1 MLVEA
6 NALLLADIPG
16 FSTRLEAAYRIPY
29 AWDGKGSYLARVRA
43 DDNIAGFSVVAHY
56 AVPRL
61 PVPPLSP
68 PPAPLPPPPTT
79 LEDARSML
87 LGFYYSFARLPAQP
101 MAARPADSR
110 VGHFVTRRWD
120 FTDDFAAFPRQY
132 VVNRWR
138 LEKADPM
145 AASSKPAKPI
155 TFWLDKNIPIKY
167 RAKVEEGVLEWN
179 KAFARIGFIDA
190 IVVRQQPDDAEF
202 DNNDAMHA
210 SIRWYAD
217 TSDGALATGPSRV
230 DPRSG
235 EILDADI
242 SFSEGWTRLPRR
254 RAVEQLPS
262 VAQGNHYAAA
272 RFDARDAD
280 AAFARLARGEM
291 PAACDYEQQAMDE
304 AAFALDLLAARG
316 EIDPDSPEAEKIVL
330 EQLKDVVTHEVGH
343 TLGLTHN
350 FRASTIYTHE
360 QLENRAF
367 TEVNGIAG
375 SVMEYNAL
383 NIAPQGRPQG
393 QYGMSTLGPY
403 DYWAIEYAYKPLD
416 AAIEKDVLLTIA
428 SRSKEPQ
435 LAFAN
440 DIDAGLPSV
449 EGMDPEV
456 TRRDLGADPL
466 VFAARRMQLSQEL
479 WQRLQQRPLKPGE
492 QHDLL
497 LRNFTSAAAQVDLAA
512 TVAAKYVG
520 GVVHL
525 RDHGDSGRAPLN
537 PVPAAQQ
544 RKALKLIADGL
555 FRANSFRFKPEFV
568 ARLVPNQFDRWF
580 GGFGD
585 RNLAAIV
592 NPDASLSGAVLAL
605 QRAALDRLLADGVA
619 ARILDAPAKLK
630 SPRQAFPLAELYDTL
645 QGAIWSELGGGGDI
659 APMRRN
665 LQREHL
671 RRVVGVLLKP
681 APTTPADARS
691 LQRLNAQPCREPR
704 HARRGA
710 QGAAA
715 ARRLKLQW
723 WRDGAIGRRAAA
735 EPPRDD
741 EARRG
746 GQRHQQ
752 EGAAAHRRPCLTGD
766 PQAAAKEDAAD
777 QRRVQRLRRRRV
789 FARHCLAQQ
798 AHDAQMRGAEG
809 AGMQHLHGDQRA
821 DAFQMRQQWP
831 AHQADR
837 AADRQQACRR
847 HMRQPLRREI
857 EQHDLG
863 DHAFRPQ
870 RADDGGVV
878 AERLPVQRGEGIE
891 HAMAGL
897 DQARGEDAEHEH
909 AVAGQRAD
917 RRARPRMRRAIAG
930 RLAQVGQ
937 GPCRCRLQQHGDE
950 QDRQHAFGL
959 GAREQCATQQR
970 ADDEALAAPGAG
982 ARIVRGAAAL
992 GEQRQVVGQRHD
1004 GRQQKADHDMQRQLR
1019 REAGND
1025 REQRSG
1031 RHQQQ
1036 ADGDEEA
1043 PVRAGAVCGQTDQRC
1058 GHRAADGQHEQ
1069 QRTDLGGIEAA
1080 PGEPQRPVRHMHA
1093 DDDAQREEEQR
1104 QARARPARCAHATV
1118 GRASKPVKSPSANST
1133 ARWSTRAPGGPRRA
1147 AASRPAMASG
1157 VPATTASTVPSARLR
1172 TQPVAPS
1179 RAASARRK

>member
-1 MLVEA
+1 MKPIRQSALPFALLAAMSAGAFAQTPPAEPAATPAPTTAAKPPAAPAAKPGEPKAFADVIKDAVRLPGLFTLYRNDKEAKVWIEIAPEQFDAPFWFQANSTQGIGQGDVRPHMMLRAHVVEFRKVGQQVMLVARNHRFTAQAGTPIARAVDESFADSILGTAAVASAPHPERKSVLVEA

-691 LQRLNAQPCREPR
+691 LQRLNAQ
-704 HARRGA
+704 
-710 QGAAA
+710 Q
-715 ARRLKLQW
+715 L
-723 WRDGAIGRRAAA
+723 RA
-735 EPPRDD
+735 
-741 EARRG
+741 
-746 GQRHQQ
+746 
-752 EGAAAHRRPCLTGD
+752 
-766 PQAAAKEDAAD
+766 
-777 QRRVQRLRRRRV
+777 RLRDAVGKAANKETR
-789 FARHCLAQQ
+789 AHLA
-798 AHDAQMRGAEG
+798 ES
-809 AGMQHLHGDQRA
+809 
-821 DAFQMRQQWP
+821 
-831 AHQADR
+831 
-837 AADRQQACRR
+837 
-847 HMRQPLRREI
+847 
-857 EQHDLG
+857 
-863 DHAFRPQ
+863 
-870 RADDGGVV
+870 
-878 AERLPVQRGEGIE
+878 
-891 HAMAGL
+891 L
-897 DQARGEDAEHEH
+897 D
-909 AVAGQRAD
+909 
-917 RRARPRMRRAIAG
+917 M
-930 RLAQVGQ
+930 L
-937 GPCRCRLQQHGDE
+937 
-950 QDRQHAFGL
+950 
-959 GAREQCATQQR
+959 
-970 ADDEALAAPGAG
+970 DEALKAP
-982 ARIVRGAAAL
+982 L
-992 GEQRQVVGQRHD
+992 Q
-1004 GRQQKADHDMQRQLR
+1004 
-1019 REAGND
+1019 
-1025 REQRSG
+1025 
-1031 RHQQQ
+1031 
-1036 ADGDEEA
+1036 
-1043 PVRAGAVCGQTDQRC
+1043 
-1058 GHRAADGQHEQ
+1058 RAA
-1069 QRTDLGGIEAA
+1069 
-1080 PGEPQRPVRHMHA
+1080 
-1093 DDDAQREEEQR
+1093 
-1104 QARARPARCAHATV
+1104 
-1118 GRASKPVKSPSANST
+1118 
-1133 ARWSTRAPGGPRRA
+1133 
-1147 AASRPAMASG
+1147 
-1157 VPATTASTVPSARLR
+1157 
-1172 TQPVAPS
+1172 
-1179 RAASARRK
+1179 

>member
-1 MLVEA
+1 MKPIRQSALPFALLAAMSAGAFAQTPPAEPAATPAPTTAAKPPAAPAAKPGEPKAFADVIKDAVRLPGLFTLYRNDKEAKVWIEIAPEQFDAPFWFQANSTQGIGQGDVRPHMMLRAHVVEFRKVGQQVMLVARNHRFTAQAGTPIARAVDESFADSILGTAAVASAPHPERKSVLVEA

-29 AWDGKGSYLARVRA
+29 AWDGKASHLARVRA
-43 DDNIAGFSVVAHY
+43 DDNFAGFSVVAHY
-56 AVPRL
+56 AVPKL

-138 LEKADPM
+138 LEKAEPA
-145 AASSKPAKPI
+145 AASSKPVKPI
-155 TFWLDKNIPIKY
+155 TFWLDKNIPLKY

-605 QRAALDRLLADGVA
+605 QRASLDRLLADGVA

-645 QGAIWSELGGGGDI
+645 QGAIWSELGSGGDI

-691 LQRLNAQPCREPR
+691 LQRLNAQ
-704 HARRGA
+704 
-710 QGAAA
+710 Q
-715 ARRLKLQW
+715 L
-723 WRDGAIGRRAAA
+723 RA
-735 EPPRDD
+735 
-741 EARRG
+741 
-746 GQRHQQ
+746 
-752 EGAAAHRRPCLTGD
+752 
-766 PQAAAKEDAAD
+766 
-777 QRRVQRLRRRRV
+777 RLRDAVGKAANKETR
-789 FARHCLAQQ
+789 AHLA
-798 AHDAQMRGAEG
+798 ES
-809 AGMQHLHGDQRA
+809 
-821 DAFQMRQQWP
+821 
-831 AHQADR
+831 
-837 AADRQQACRR
+837 
-847 HMRQPLRREI
+847 
-857 EQHDLG
+857 
-863 DHAFRPQ
+863 
-870 RADDGGVV
+870 
-878 AERLPVQRGEGIE
+878 
-891 HAMAGL
+891 L
-897 DQARGEDAEHEH
+897 D
-909 AVAGQRAD
+909 
-917 RRARPRMRRAIAG
+917 M
-930 RLAQVGQ
+930 L
-937 GPCRCRLQQHGDE
+937 
-950 QDRQHAFGL
+950 
-959 GAREQCATQQR
+959 
-970 ADDEALAAPGAG
+970 DEALKAP
-982 ARIVRGAAAL
+982 L
-992 GEQRQVVGQRHD
+992 
-1004 GRQQKADHDMQRQLR
+1004 
-1019 REAGND
+1019 
-1025 REQRSG
+1025 QRS
-1031 RHQQQ
+1031 
-1036 ADGDEEA
+1036 A
-1043 PVRAGAVCGQTDQRC
+1043 
-1058 GHRAADGQHEQ
+1058 
-1069 QRTDLGGIEAA
+1069 
-1080 PGEPQRPVRHMHA
+1080 
-1093 DDDAQREEEQR
+1093 
-1104 QARARPARCAHATV
+1104 
-1118 GRASKPVKSPSANST
+1118 
-1133 ARWSTRAPGGPRRA
+1133 
-1147 AASRPAMASG
+1147 
-1157 VPATTASTVPSARLR
+1157 
-1172 TQPVAPS
+1172 
-1179 RAASARRK
+1179 